1 MAVIARNRLRMLALV
16 VGALAVLAMPENCQA
31 GDAGSNGFSGLL
43 DDARNLL
50 RDGSSRFG
58 LALQDARKRV
68 RDGSPDWLRL
78 RSGLDPFDDSDYVD
92 DEGATLV
99 VQEDRADGADLLTIR
114 FFRRDLGPLQ
124 TYAGAG
130 INRTQYFDDLTG
142 RGPALMN
149 NRNRHSNVGA
159 AAEAGAEL
167 RISERLRLS
176 ADVRWAD
183 LHENASAL
191 RSVYGP
197 VVADPLTFGVN
208 IGYRFR

>member
-1 MAVIARNRLRMLALV
+1 MAVFVRNSSRMLALA
-16 VGALAVLAMPENCQA
+16 VGVLAVLAMPGTCQA
-31 GDAGSNGFSGLL
+31 GDAGSNGLSGLL
-43 DDARNLL
+43 DNARNLL
-50 RDGSSRFG
+50 RDGSSRFE
-58 LALQDARKRV
+58 LTLQDARRRV
-68 RDGSPDWLRL
+68 RDGSPDWLRR
-78 RSGLDPFDDSDYVD
+78 RSGFDPFDDSGYVD

-114 FFRRDLGPLQ
+114 FLRGELGSLQ

-130 INRTQYFDDLTG
+130 VNRTQYFDDLAD

-149 NRNRHSNVGA
+149 SRNRHSNVGA

-167 RISERLRLS
+167 RISERLLLS

-183 LHENASAL
+183 LHDNASAL
-191 RSVYGP
+191 RSIYGP

>member
-1 MAVIARNRLRMLALV
+1 MAVVARNSSRMLV
-16 VGALAVLAMPENCQA
+16 LAVGVLALLAIPGNCEA
-31 GDAGSNGFSGLL
+31 GDTGSNGLSGLL
-43 DDARNLL
+43 DDARSLL

-68 RDGSPDWLRL
+68 HDGSPDWLRR
-78 RSGLDPFDDSDYVD
+78 RSGLDPFDDSEYVD

-99 VQEDRADGADLLTIR
+99 VQEDRADGTDLLTIR
-114 FFRRDLGPLQ
+114 FLRGDLGSLQ

-130 INRTQYFDDLTG
+130 INRTQYFDELTD

-167 RISERLRLS
+167 RISARLLLS